1 MLKIARTEELANSIM
16 IKPVTRI
23 SNSLGRNFGYKL
35 SDKKAKSNL
44 LKGATREPLEI
55 YQRQICTMIFFSVG
69 SYLEVVLPLTLK
81 WKNGNQ
87 NFEVESLSI
96 KIVEVL
102 PGYGDGKH
110 MDTLVTVSVNG
121 HKIVVLHIDVINVII
136 SQRTNKKRCA
146 YKS

>member
-1 MLKIARTEELANSIM
+1 
-16 IKPVTRI
+16 
-23 SNSLGRNFGYKL
+23 
-35 SDKKAKSNL
+35 
-44 LKGATREPLEI
+44 
-55 YQRQICTMIFFSVG
+55 MIFFSVG